1 MNATPKSFETFGW
14 YVKNVQTYHP
24 SKIHIPI
31 PELAFVYRS
40 SQYPYSGV
48 VSIAIKTPSIST
60 KDKLG
65 YKFQVP
71 SFKWMWIILQLK
83 NFKAFATNALNL

>member
-1 MNATPKSFETFGW
+1 MNATKKLWNFWVICQKLSNISPIQNPHPYSRTSIC
-14 YVKNVQTYHP
+14 VQVE
-24 SKIHIPI
+24 S
-31 PELAFVYRS
+31 
-40 SQYPYSGV
+40 YPYSGV

-71 SFKWMWIILQLK
+71 SFKCMWIILQLK